1 MTNLEL
7 FIGALV
13 VVYVVPG
20 PDMVLVLQTSSMQG
34 RWHAV
39 AAALGLALARAAH
52 VLLAAIG
59 LAVLLKTVSWA
70 FDAVRLAGALYLI
83 WLAVKIARAPSLIAE
98 ACAPLPA
105 SSTRAYGASACRGL
119 LTNISNPKALLF
131 CSVLLPQFIDPH
143 GGSVAWQFTLLGI
156 ILLLI
161 GVCFDLVYVASGRLM
176 GGWLRERPRLQQLQR
191 WAFGALL
198 VGFGARLVF

>member
-1 MTNLEL
+1 MTEL
-7 FIGALV
+7 WMFVGVLAVAYL
-13 VVYVVPG
+13 VPG
-20 PDMVLVLQTSSMQG
+20 PDMLLLLQT
-34 RWHAV
+34 
-39 AAALGLALARAAH
+39 AASHSRLQSAATIAGLALARAAH
-52 VLLAAIG
+52 VALAGLGLAA
-59 LAVLLKTVSWA
+59 LLQAAPWA
-70 FDAVRLAGALYLI
+70 FNAVRLFGAGYLI
-83 WLAVKIARAPSLIAE
+83 WLGISIWRASSLVPE
-98 ACAPLPA
+98 DACAKR
-105 SSTRAYGASACRGL
+105 SRSALAAFRRGL

-198 VGFGARLVF
+198 VGFGARLVL

>member
-1 MTNLEL
+1 MTEL
-7 FIGALV
+7 WMFVGALAV
-13 VVYVVPG
+13 AYLVPG
-20 PDMVLVLQTSSMQG
+20 PDMLLLLQTAASHSSWQSAG
-34 RWHAV
+34 TIA
-39 AAALGLALARAAH
+39 GLALARAAH
-52 VLLAAIG
+52 VALAGLGLAA
-59 LAVLLKTVSWA
+59 LLQTAPWA
-70 FDAVRLAGALYLI
+70 FNAVRLFGAVYLI
-83 WLAVKIARAPSLIAE
+83 WLGVSIWR
-98 ACAPLPA
+98 A
-105 SSTRAYGASACRGL
+105 SSLVPVVGAARRSPTVWAAFWRGL

-176 GGWLRERPRLQQLQR
+176 GGWLRERPRLQRLQR
-191 WAFGALL
+191 WGFGALL

>member
-1 MTNLEL
+1 M
-7 FIGALV
+7 
-13 VVYVVPG
+13 
-20 PDMVLVLQTSSMQG
+20 
-34 RWHAV
+34 W
-39 AAALGLALARAAH
+39 AAF
-52 VLLAAIG
+52 
-59 LAVLLKTVSWA
+59 W
-70 FDAVRLAGALYLI
+70 
-83 WLAVKIARAPSLIAE
+83 
-98 ACAPLPA
+98 
-105 SSTRAYGASACRGL
+105 RGL

-161 GVCFDLVYVASGRLM
+161 GVRFDLAYVASGRLM